1 MQRLLDALDH
11 MKFTV
16 ASTNFLYVELVRS
29 ASELREGEP
38 FPLVFLEALTAL
50 WNDPS
55 IQAVLV
61 WERQNEDSLPDKC
74 VTQYANVSFR
84 FTY

>member
-1 MQRLLDALDH
+1 MCGMRRLLDALDH

-16 ASTNFLYVELVRS
+16 ALTNFQYVELVRS
-29 ASELREGEP
+29 ASELHEGEP
-38 FPLVFLEALTAL
+38 FSVVFLEALAAL

-74 VTQYANVSFR
+74 VPKISQPSF
-84 FTY
+84 